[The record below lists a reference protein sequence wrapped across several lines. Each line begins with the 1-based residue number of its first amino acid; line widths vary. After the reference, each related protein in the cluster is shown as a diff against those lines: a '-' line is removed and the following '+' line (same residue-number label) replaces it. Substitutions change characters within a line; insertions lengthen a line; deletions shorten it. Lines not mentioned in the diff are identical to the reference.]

1 MFAPS
6 RYACSIAV
14 GAMTVMGYGRAGAE
28 VELPRQSPPAT
39 VSQQVGLT
47 SIVVEYGSSAVRG
60 RKIWGDAIPYG
71 RPWSMSPSQP
81 TRIKFSKEVQ
91 IGGRTVPAGSYLL
104 SAIPAKGDWTVQL
117 TREAEGTT
125 AADIIMFKARA
136 KPCPFRERLTFV
148 FSDFG
153 EERATLEM
161 EWEKVKVSIPI
172 AVNTGAQVL
181 AGIADLDTAWR
192 SYANAARYMLETK
205 KDFDAGLKYA
215 DQSLALKEDWYT
227 YWIKASLLAAKLD
240 WRGARE
246 NGEKAYQ
253 LGQKLGE
260 GFVLEY
266 ELRRNV
272 ADWTKRA
279 EAEGKLTAR

>member
-6 RYACSIAV
+6 RFACSIAV
-14 GAMTVMGYGRAGAE
+14 GATVVIGYGRAGAE

-39 VSQQVGLT
+39 ISQQVGLT

-60 RKIWGDAIPYG
+60 RKLWGDAIPYG
-71 RPWSMSPSQP
+71 KPWSMSPSQP

-91 IGGRTVPAGSYLL
+91 IGARTVPAGSYLL

-117 TREAEGTT
+117 TREVEG
-125 AADIIMFKARA
+125 AATGDIIMFKARA

-153 EERATLEM
+153 EEKASLDM
-161 EWEKVKVSIPI
+161 EWEKVRVSIPI

-240 WRGARE
+240 WRAARE

-279 EAEGKLTAR
+279 EAESKLTAR